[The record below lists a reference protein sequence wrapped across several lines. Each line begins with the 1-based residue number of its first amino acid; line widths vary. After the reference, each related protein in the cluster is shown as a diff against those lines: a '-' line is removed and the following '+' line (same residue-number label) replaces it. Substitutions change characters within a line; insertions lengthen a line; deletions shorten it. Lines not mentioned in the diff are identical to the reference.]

1 MTEHFTDEEIKQ
13 IGDNWNKLG
22 NLQLL
27 NNEKNISKQDKSL
40 IEWVKM
46 YKLDSSFLF
55 VDKEISLE
63 ITDFTTFYANRVSN
77 MKQKL
82 LEIVR

>member
-1 MTEHFTDEEIKQ
+1 
-13 IGDNWNKLG
+13 
-22 NLQLL
+22 
-27 NNEKNISKQDKSL
+27 
-40 IEWVKM
+40 M

-63 ITDFTTFYANRVSN
+63 IKDFTTFYANRVSN